1 MEKYIGCDAH
11 RCYSVFVTVDENG
24 RASKP
29 TRIEHERCV
38 GEVLGG

>member
-11 RCYSVFVTVDENG
+11 RRYSIFVTVDENG

-29 TRIEHERCV
+29 TRIEHRETRW
-38 GEVLGG
+38 